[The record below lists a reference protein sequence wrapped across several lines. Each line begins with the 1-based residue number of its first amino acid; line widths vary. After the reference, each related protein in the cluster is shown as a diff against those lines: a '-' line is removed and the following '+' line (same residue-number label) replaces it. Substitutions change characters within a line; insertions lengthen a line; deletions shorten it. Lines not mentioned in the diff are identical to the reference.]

1 MSTRGVRRY
10 LSCLDYLEAK
20 YNNEITEDEY
30 DRRRRTYEAF
40 NSEPPL
46 SVPGDLAAEDA
57 AEPADDVDDD
67 NETDT
72 DDDSVGSLIDFIARE
87 DEA

>member
-10 LSCLDYLEAK
+10 LRCLDYLEAK
-20 YNNEITEDEY
+20 YNNEIAEEEY

-40 NSEPPL
+40 NNGTPL
-46 SVPGDLAAEDA
+46 SVPDDAVDA
-57 AEPADDVDDD
+57 AEPADDVGDD

-72 DDDSVGSLIDFIARE
+72 DDDSVGSLADFIAEE
-87 DEA
+87 DED